1 MTNALD
7 SDPEALWRQFS
18 DDVHAF
24 ILRRVARPEDAEDL
38 TQLVFL
44 RIVEGIDSLRDAQR
58 LTGWLYAMTRNAI
71 TDYYR
76 SAPRRREVA
85 VEMVPDQPLSDE
97 PESAE
102 HELAQCLLPLV
113 ERLPAEQAQAIR
125 LVDLAGMSQTAAA
138 ARVRVSHSRMKSRV
152 QRGRARLRELLLTCC
167 HVERDVGGRVQGC
180 ASRDGAGDSTCHR

>member
-1 MTNALD
+1 MTNALH
-7 SDPEALWRQFS
+7 SDPEALWRRFS

-44 RIVEGIDSLRDAQR
+44 RIVEGINGLRDEQR

-76 SAPRRREVA
+76 AAARRREDT

-97 PESAE
+97 PDSAE

-113 ERLPAEQAQAIR
+113 DRLPAEQAQAIHQGQQTLGE
-125 LVDLAGMSQTAAA
+125 LVLG
-138 ARVRVSHSRMKSRV
+138 
-152 QRGRARLRELLLTCC
+152 
-167 HVERDVGGRVQGC
+167 
-180 ASRDGAGDSTCHR
+180 